1 MHPAKPWSVGLQA
14 KHSIKCHV
22 CLKSTVLGVG
32 LSFIVYFTA
41 FHENPH
47 VLGIPFSGIY
57 NNPLSPKWTWKKGN
71 FPTFDHWTLQ
81 GRVPPNPRGGP
92 ETPPRARTGTPWRK
106 DSNTGEAEGTG
117 WLMGCAS
124 SCPQRNGTLQKFCA
138 LGRRNVMILGRNRTG
153 TLWYRLR
160 MAKRCSWDVISGH
173 DVSLS
178 SRWICRP
185 TRLSLL
191 VTTWI
196 FWRCALNDLRY
207 CLFQVCSIL
216 SRNAWHKRHTVTNI
230 GGNLRF

>member
-1 MHPAKPWSVGLQA
+1 MNIFLTPE
-14 KHSIKCHV
+14 KHVKKRELSHV
-22 CLKSTVLGVG
+22 WPLDAPGSGPSQSTRRSRDTPKSSYGH
-32 LSFIVYFTA
+32 SMA
-41 FHENPH
+41 
-47 VLGIPFSGIY
+47 
-57 NNPLSPKWTWKKGN
+57 
-71 FPTFDHWTLQ
+71 
-81 GRVPPNPRGGP
+81 
-92 ETPPRARTGTPWRK
+92 K